1 MFIFCGYC
9 LVFCQKYDM
18 IVNNLLTKEEV
29 LMLNVQELAKT
40 ELHCHLDGSLSLSAI
55 RQLAQLEEIS
65 IPDKDE
71 ELRKLVSIEGKVDSL
86 MTYLKTFDF
95 VRPLLQTE
103 EALEIATSDVLRQ
116 ASEDGVLYIEL
127 RFAPELS
134 TDKGL
139 TILEAVNAVL
149 RGMEKAQKEF
159 GIVAKLLVCGLKQTD
174 PRQTREIF
182 SAIAD
187 LAPKGLVGFDFA
199 GNEADYPTHELAEW
213 IDYTRSLGYPMPFH
227 AGECGCVTNVAQAL
241 ALGIKRIGHG
251 TALSGHAEAIQAFV
265 NSGAT
270 LEMCLTSNLQT
281 GAAQTLADFPYEQ
294 LVQAGAKIT
303 INTDNRTVSNTN
315 LNKEYQLFIEYFG
328 TTKEEF
334 YQFNRNAIQASFAS
348 EEEKANLLDVLAQKY
363 NL

>member
-1 MFIFCGYC
+1 
-9 LVFCQKYDM
+9 M
-18 IVNNLLTKEEV
+18 IDDNILMKEV
-29 LMLNVQELAKT
+29 LLMVNVHELAKT
-40 ELHCHLDGSLSLSAI
+40 ELHCHLDGSLSLPMI
-55 RQLAQLEEIS
+55 RQLAQMADNS

-71 ELRKLVSIEGKVDSL
+71 DLRKLVSIEGKVDSL

-95 VRPLLQTE
+95 VRPLLQTA

-139 TILEAVNAVL
+139 TILEAVKAVL

-159 GIVAKLLVCGLKQTD
+159 GLVAKLLVCGLKQTD
-174 PRQTREIF
+174 PSQTREIF

-199 GNEADYPTHELAEW
+199 GNEADYPTHELAEL
-213 IDYTRSLGYPMPFH
+213 IDYTQFLGYPMTFH

-281 GAAQTLADFPYEQ
+281 GAASSLADFPYDQ

-315 LNKEYQLFIEYFG
+315 LNKEYQLFVEYFG

-348 EEEKANLLDVLAQKY
+348 EEEKANLLEVLAQKY

>member
-1 MFIFCGYC
+1 
-9 LVFCQKYDM
+9 M
-18 IVNNLLTKEEV
+18 IDDNILMKEV
-29 LMLNVQELAKT
+29 LLMVNVHELAKT
-40 ELHCHLDGSLSLSAI
+40 ELHCHLDGSLSLPMI
-55 RQLAQLEEIS
+55 RQLARMAGIS

-86 MTYLKTFDF
+86 MTYLQTFNF
-95 VRPLLQTE
+95 IRPLLQTV
-103 EALEIATSDVLRQ
+103 EALELATYDVLRQ
-116 ASEDGVLYIEL
+116 VAEDGVIYIEL

-139 TILEAVNAVL
+139 AILEAVKAVL
-149 RGMEKAQKEF
+149 RGMEKAQEEF

-174 PRQTREIF
+174 PSQTREIF

-187 LAPKGLVGFDFA
+187 LGPKGLVGFDFA
-199 GNEADYPTHELAEW
+199 GNEADYPTQELAEL
-213 IDYTRSLGYPMPFH
+213 IDNTQSLGYPMTFH

-315 LNKEYQLFIEYFG
+315 LNKEYDLFVKHFG
-328 TTKEEF
+328 TSKEEF
-334 YQFNRNAIQASFAS
+334 YQFNQNAIQASFAS
-348 EEEKANLLDVLAQKY
+348 EEEKAHLLDILANKY
-363 NL
+363 QL

>member
-1 MFIFCGYC
+1 
-9 LVFCQKYDM
+9 M
-18 IVNNLLTKEEV
+18 IVNNLLTKEEL

-55 RQLAQLEEIS
+55 RQLAQMAEIS

-95 VRPLLQTE
+95 VRPLLQTA
-103 EALEIATSDVLRQ
+103 EALELAAYDVLGQ

-199 GNEADYPTHELAEW
+199 GNEADYPTEELRD
-213 IDYTRSLGYPMPFH
+213 IIQFTQSLGYPMTFH
-227 AGECGCVTNVAQAL
+227 AGECGCVTNVIQAL
-241 ALGIKRIGHG
+241 ELGIRRIGHG
-251 TALSGHAEAIQAFV
+251 TALTRNPEAIQAFV

-281 GAAQTLADFPYEQ
+281 GAAQTLTDFPYEQ